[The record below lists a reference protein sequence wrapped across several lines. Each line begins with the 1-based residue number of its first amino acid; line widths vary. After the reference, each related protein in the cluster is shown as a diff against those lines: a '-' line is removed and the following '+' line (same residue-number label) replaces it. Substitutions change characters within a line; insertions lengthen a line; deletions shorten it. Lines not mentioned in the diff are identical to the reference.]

1 MDATTE
7 RAAAQATHREFLAQR
22 VRRVKPSGIRRFF
35 DIAATMKDVISLGVG
50 EPDFVTPRHI
60 CEAAIASINAGET
73 HYTSNYGTLALREAI
88 AGELHARY
96 GLDYDPKTEIMATV
110 GVSEALDDAL
120 RALVDPG
127 DEVLVADPGYVAY
140 EAGIIFAGGVPV
152 PVPTRAENGFE
163 PLAADYAA
171 LATPRTKAILLG
183 SPNNPTGAVISREQ
197 LEGIAQLARERDLV
211 VLSDEIY
218 SRLVYGTEHASI
230 ASLPGMWERTV
241 TLNGFSKAYAMT
253 GWRIGYA
260 AAPAHILEA
269 MLKVHQYAIMCAPT
283 DAQAA
288 ALEALRHGE
297 DDVQAMVAEYTR
309 RRTLMVDGFNG
320 MGLTCHAPKGAFYAF
335 PNITS
340 TGLSADEFTEKL
352 IQEEHVAVV
361 PGDAFGEAGAGHIRC
376 AYCTAY
382 EKIEEAL
389 TRIARFVQKY
399 RG

>member
-7 RAAAQATHREFLAQR
+7 RATTPSARREVLAQR
-22 VRRVKPSGIRRFF
+22 VQRVKPSGIRRFF
-35 DIAATMKDVISLGVG
+35 DIAATMPDVISLGVG

-88 AGELHARY
+88 AAELQARN
-96 GLDYDPKTEIMATV
+96 GLTYHPTNEIMATV

-120 RALVDPG
+120 RAVIDPG
-127 DEVLVADPGYVAY
+127 DEVLVPDPGYVAY

-152 PVPTRAENGFE
+152 PVPTRAENDFE
-163 PLAADYAA
+163 PMALDFAA
-171 LATPRTKAILLG
+171 LVTPRTKAILIG
-183 SPNNPTGAVISREQ
+183 SPNNPTGAVISRAQ
-197 LEGIAQLARERDLV
+197 LEGIARLAVAHDLV

-218 SRLVYGTEHASI
+218 SRLVYDAEHISI
-230 ASLPGMWERTV
+230 AALPDMWERTV

-288 ALEALRHGE
+288 ALEALQLGE
-297 DDVQAMVAEYTR
+297 DDVQAMVAEYAR
-309 RRTLMVDGFNG
+309 RRELMVNGFNRI
-320 MGLTCHAPKGAFYAF
+320 GLTCHAPRGAFYAF
-335 PNITS
+335 PDISS
-340 TGLSADEFTEKL
+340 TGLTADEFTERL
-352 IQEEHVAVV
+352 IREEHVAVV
-361 PGDAFGEAGAGHIRC
+361 PGDAFGAAGAGHIRC

-389 TRIARFVQKY
+389 TRIERLV
-399 RG
+399 RRLG